1 MKHILPVRLLFFTAF
16 SLALHA
22 GIVAVADRL
31 MPPLDLRQARAN
43 TFNLTLSTQSA
54 VTSENANLSDSR
66 TATNMQLP
74 GVARGLID
82 AIAEPTTDLAPVSY
96 LPASALDERPAPV
109 RFFDFSGL
117 DLPLPARGK
126 LVVQLWINERGT
138 IDFLE
143 IEESDAPGVMSKALR
158 EQWRALQFLAG
169 TKGGMRVKSV
179 VRYEF
184 TLAPEAPGESIRT
197 ARIITP

>member
-1 MKHILPVRLLFFTAF
+1 MKHILPVRLLFFTAL

-31 MPPLDLRQARAN
+31 VPPLDLRQARAN
-43 TFNLTLSTQSA
+43 AFNLTLSTQSA
-54 VTSENANLSDSR
+54 VTSENANLSDTR

-74 GVARGLID
+74 GARGLID
-82 AIAEPTTDLAPVSY
+82 AIAKPTTDLAPVSY
-96 LPASALDERPAPV
+96 LPASALDERPTPV
-109 RFFDFSGL
+109 RFFDFS
-117 DLPLPARGK
+117 DLALPSPARGK
-126 LVVQLWINERGT
+126 LIVQLWINEWGT

-143 IEESDAPGVMSKALR
+143 IEENDAPEIMLEALH

-169 TKGGMRVKSV
+169 TRDGIRVKSV
-179 VRYEF
+179 VSYEV